1 MATDTLEAARNR
13 LILAPLPEKDEAW
26 ADLYV
31 LVVGPPP
38 PGSKPPKDCVA

>member
-1 MATDTLEAARNR
+1 MIEIEAARNR
-13 LILAPLPEKDEAW
+13 LILAPAQEKDEAW

-38 PGSKPPKDCVA
+38 PGSKPLKEVIV